1 MASEDTASE
10 RLAEALADYRREF
23 EKQFRPPE
31 NQDAKDAAERIKRAR
46 ALVEHSGLGHALVK
60 LDDHTEHWHLWSQ
73 RDNFHQYVAFPADAI
88 LAKEE
93 VHDAGGKTVTVQ
105 VVLFSYKGTRYALR
119 RQHERY
125 SSSMDVR
132 NQKLEFLANGEVVL
146 GLDASQ
152 SSAEFDEWGH
162 YPVAALHMGDWSKAL
177 LEIATYIENYTAR
190 SVHRFKA
197 QQLINN
203 AKKLNI

>member
-1 MASEDTASE
+1 MTSEDSVSE

-23 EKQFRPPE
+23 EKQFKPPE
-31 NQDAKDAAERIKRAR
+31 NQDAKEAAERIKRAR
-46 ALVEHSGLGHALVK
+46 ALVERSGLGHALVK

-93 VHDAGGKTVTVQ
+93 VHDAGNKTITVQ
-105 VVLFSYKGTRYALR
+105 VVLFSYKGARYALR

-125 SSSMDVR
+125 SSEVR
-132 NQKLEFLANGEVVL
+132 NQKLEFLAHGEVVL
-146 GLDASQ
+146 GFDESQ
-152 SSAEFDEWGH
+152 SSAEFDEWGR
-162 YPVAALHMGDWSKAL
+162 YPVATLHMGDWSKAL

-197 QQLINN
+197 HQLINN

>member
-132 NQKLEFLANGEVVL
+132 NQKLEFLA
-146 GLDASQ
+146 
-152 SSAEFDEWGH
+152 EFDEWGH